1 MNETNHNK
9 TYKPFKLIIISIKL
23 LLLVSCGALKVGR
36 DFNISR
42 FESVIKVGETTKE
55 QILSKIGSPKSQGV
69 SLNRDGERLIE
80 WVYFYATG
88 KVSDMDEAKLKI
100 LQIRFDQ
107 RGILRSYNWS
117 SSY

>member
-1 MNETNHNK
+1 MNDTNHNK
-9 TYKPFKLIIISIKL
+9 IYKPFKLIILSLMLSL
-23 LLLVSCGALKVGR
+23 LACCGSLKVGR
-36 DFNISR
+36 DFNMSN
-42 FESVIKVGETTKE
+42 FESMVKAGETTKE
-55 QILSKIGSPKSQGV
+55 QILTRIGSPKSQGV

-88 KVSDMDEAKLKI
+88 KMSDMDEAKLKI

-107 RGILRSYNWS
+107 HGILRSYNWS